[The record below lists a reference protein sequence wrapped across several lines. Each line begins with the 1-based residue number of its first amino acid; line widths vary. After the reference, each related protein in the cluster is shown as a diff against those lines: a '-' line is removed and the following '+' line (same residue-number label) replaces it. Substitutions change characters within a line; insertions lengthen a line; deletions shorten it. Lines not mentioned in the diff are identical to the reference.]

1 MASALNTQ
9 VTGRDELT
17 VLPYQITTTE
27 GSRRVRGWVWQS
39 CGIRRDRE
47 KRRIVIDH
55 LPTGALIGVAP
66 DVESALRAVTDL
78 DPLLD
83 GNATAGGHALTPTIR
98 AILLHHR
105 IALPDPV
112 VHRLL
117 DEEAA

>member
-1 MASALNTQ
+1 METALNAKAI
-9 VTGRDELT
+9 GRDELT
-17 VLPYQITTTE
+17 VLPYRVITTE

-47 KRRIVIDH
+47 NRRIVIDH

-66 DVESALRAVTDL
+66 DVESALRAVADL

-83 GNATAGGHALTPTIR
+83 SNATAGGHALTPSIR
-98 AILLHHR
+98 AVLLRHR

-112 VHRLL
+112 VHPLP

>member
-1 MASALNTQ
+1 MATALNTR

-39 CGIRRDRE
+39 CGIRRERSP
-47 KRRIVIDH
+47 RRIVIDH
-55 LPTGALIGVAP
+55 LPSGSLIGVAP
-66 DVESALRAVTDL
+66 DVKSALRAVADL

-83 GNATAGGHALTPTIR
+83 SAAAAGGHELTPAIR
-98 AILLHHR
+98 AVLLRHR
-105 IALPDPV
+105 IAIPEPV
-112 VHRLL
+112 LEPAL